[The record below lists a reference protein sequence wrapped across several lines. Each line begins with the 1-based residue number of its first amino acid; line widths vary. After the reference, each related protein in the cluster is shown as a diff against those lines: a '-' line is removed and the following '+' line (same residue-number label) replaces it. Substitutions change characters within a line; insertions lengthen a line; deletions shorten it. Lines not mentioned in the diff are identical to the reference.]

1 MYSNYQKFLL
11 TGDFNPEVSDH
22 SDHHLETFLNQHELK
37 SLSNEK
43 MCFKSIL
50 NLRCIDLFSTHNSP
64 LFQNTKIVSTG
75 LSDFRKLVVTVLKTS
90 IVKSKP
96 REMQSRNYN
105 FFNSRK
111 FNRYLTEEFPH
122 KCVDS
127 CNKLDEIFLKV
138 LNRHAPLKKKTLR
151 ANNAT
156 YVSKAL

>member
-111 FNRYLTEEFPH
+111 FNRDLTEEFPH
-122 KCVDS
+122 KFVDS

-138 LNRHAPLKKKTLR
+138 LNRHVPLKKKTLR